1 MVRPKEVVSVANLAC
16 SISNNEEGVKLVR
29 MAATQID
36 SLCPQVINAALTL
49 AARPQSKVAQDNMDV
64 FKDQWEKQV
73 RILTEAVDDITSVD
87 DFLSVSENHILEDV
101 NKCVIALQEGDVD
114 TLDRTAG
121 AIRGRAAR
129 VVHIINAE
137 MENYE
142 PGVYTERVLESI
154 KLLSETAAT
163 STQDISHSCLPFDL
177 VLICPSSLAAHIEC
191 GQIYEQAEYGQPR
204 HTTLLCKAEP

>member
-1 MVRPKEVVSVANLAC
+1 MFFSKDFILFKQTAVATCIHCQCCCLPK
-16 SISNNEEGVKLVR
+16 
-29 MAATQID
+29 
-36 SLCPQVINAALTL
+36 
-49 AARPQSKVAQDNMDV
+49 
-64 FKDQWEKQV
+64 
-73 RILTEAVDDITSVD
+73 
-87 DFLSVSENHILEDV
+87 ENHILEDV

-154 KLLSETAAT
+154 RLLSETGTYAK
-163 STQDISHSCLPFDL
+163 L
-177 VLICPSSLAAHIEC
+177 
-191 GQIYEQAEYGQPR
+191 EQHKKSQY
-204 HTTLLCKAEP
+204 

>member
-1 MVRPKEVVSVANLAC
+1 MFVLVNSLYLFGLFPNCNL
-16 SISNNEEGVKLVR
+16 
-29 MAATQID
+29 
-36 SLCPQVINAALTL
+36 
-49 AARPQSKVAQDNMDV
+49 
-64 FKDQWEKQV
+64 
-73 RILTEAVDDITSVD
+73 
-87 DFLSVSENHILEDV
+87 FLYPSVSLENHILEDV

-154 KLLSETAAT
+154 KLLSETGEP
-163 STQDISHSCLPFDL
+163 LPL
-177 VLICPSSLAAHIEC
+177 
-191 GQIYEQAEYGQPR
+191 
-204 HTTLLCKAEP
+204 

>member
-1 MVRPKEVVSVANLAC
+1 MFLGEINSPVYPHSHCHLF
-16 SISNNEEGVKLVR
+16 
-29 MAATQID
+29 
-36 SLCPQVINAALTL
+36 SLSHSQ
-49 AARPQSKVAQDNMDV
+49 
-64 FKDQWEKQV
+64 
-73 RILTEAVDDITSVD
+73 
-87 DFLSVSENHILEDV
+87 ENHILEDV

-154 KLLSETAAT
+154 KLLSET
-163 STQDISHSCLPFDL
+163 
-177 VLICPSSLAAHIEC
+177 
-191 GQIYEQAEYGQPR
+191 G
-204 HTTLLCKAEP
+204 

>member
-1 MVRPKEVVSVANLAC
+1 MNCLSQIKKHHQNSTVCDCRLENKFSW
-16 SISNNEEGVKLVR
+16 SNYVLFF
-29 MAATQID
+29 
-36 SLCPQVINAALTL
+36 S
-49 AARPQSKVAQDNMDV
+49 
-64 FKDQWEKQV
+64 
-73 RILTEAVDDITSVD
+73 
-87 DFLSVSENHILEDV
+87 FLIENHILEDV

-154 KLLSETAAT
+154 RLLSET
-163 STQDISHSCLPFDL
+163 
-177 VLICPSSLAAHIEC
+177 
-191 GQIYEQAEYGQPR
+191 G
-204 HTTLLCKAEP
+204 

>member
-1 MVRPKEVVSVANLAC
+1 MWKNELAYPGLGNIIKNLH
-16 SISNNEEGVKLVR
+16 LV
-29 MAATQID
+29 
-36 SLCPQVINAALTL
+36 
-49 AARPQSKVAQDNMDV
+49 
-64 FKDQWEKQV
+64 
-73 RILTEAVDDITSVD
+73 ILLFFCFF
-87 DFLSVSENHILEDV
+87 FLPTENHILEDV

-154 KLLSETAAT
+154 RLLSET
-163 STQDISHSCLPFDL
+163 
-177 VLICPSSLAAHIEC
+177 
-191 GQIYEQAEYGQPR
+191 G
-204 HTTLLCKAEP
+204 